1 MVSIFLLFGIV
12 FSIGNKVMDLSTKHG
27 AGAASCFCTVSGKD
41 LISSVQV
48 PNARTVFK
56 TLPSSRN

>member
-1 MVSIFLLFGIV
+1 M
-12 FSIGNKVMDLSTKHG
+12 NLSTKHG
-27 AGAASCFCTVSGKD
+27 AGAASCFCTVPGMG

-56 TLPSSRN
+56 TLPSSQN